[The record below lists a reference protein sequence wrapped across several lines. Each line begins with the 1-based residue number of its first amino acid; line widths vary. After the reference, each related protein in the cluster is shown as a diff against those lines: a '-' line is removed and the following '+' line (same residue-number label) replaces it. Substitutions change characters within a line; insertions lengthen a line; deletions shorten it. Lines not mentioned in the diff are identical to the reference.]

1 MHLAA
6 LAALNAFE
14 SEHAREIPFPA
25 PVFGVIALAVF
36 FTLAIVV
43 WSYRDVANRHRSKFD
58 RGEAPEQGHGYGS
71 GH

>member
-6 LAALNAFE
+6 IILAE
-14 SEHAREIPFPA
+14 TEHARELAFPGW
-25 PVFGVIALAVF
+25 VFGVTALVVF
-36 FTLAIVV
+36 FVLGLVI

-58 RGEAPEQGHGYGS
+58 RGEAPEQGHGVGS